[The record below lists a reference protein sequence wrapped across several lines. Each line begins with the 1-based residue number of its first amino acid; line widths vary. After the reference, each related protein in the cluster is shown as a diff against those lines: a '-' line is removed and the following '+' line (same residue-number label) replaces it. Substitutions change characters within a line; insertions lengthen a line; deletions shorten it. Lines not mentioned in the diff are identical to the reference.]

1 MQIFYLLSLV
11 DDRQRGHITV
21 LVSPEHLA
29 HGACR
34 CLTGETV
41 DVDLLLLML
50 VTHQLLL
57 LCFGQEWPVE
67 SKQRDLWYG
76 VKVTDLQN

>member
-1 MQIFYLLSLV
+1 MQIIYLLSLV
-11 DDRQRGHITV
+11 DDRQWGHITV

-34 CLTGETV
+34 CLTGEAV
-41 DVDLLLLML
+41 DVDLLLHML

-57 LCFGQEWPVE
+57 VCFGQE
-67 SKQRDLWYG
+67 
-76 VKVTDLQN
+76 

>member
-1 MQIFYLLSLV
+1 MQILYLLSLV
-11 DDRQRGHITV
+11 NDCQRGHITV
-21 LVSPEHLA
+21 LVIPEHLA

-34 CLTGETV
+34 CLTGEAV

-67 SKQRDLWYG
+67 SKQKEIYG
-76 VKVTDLQN
+76 MV